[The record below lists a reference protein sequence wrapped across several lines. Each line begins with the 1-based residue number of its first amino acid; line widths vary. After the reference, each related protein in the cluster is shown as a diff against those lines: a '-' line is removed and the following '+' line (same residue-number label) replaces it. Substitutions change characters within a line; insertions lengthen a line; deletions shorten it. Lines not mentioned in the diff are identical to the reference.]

1 MTTIVSPRR
10 PAAPGTAAHPVA
22 ARFVSAFIIAALSLA
37 ATGPVAAQQPADPAQ
52 AAWEADDHARAR
64 ELYAARVAADSGD
77 VQALHR
83 LGLLLAWDRQYAAA
97 IPLLERL
104 VSLAPY
110 TAPRLDLANVLAW
123 SRSYDRAL
131 AVLDDVLRTDPS
143 RDVLH
148 TRARFLSWAG
158 RYAEAGAAYRDLLA
172 ADADDAEALRG
183 LARVTTWRGDLV
195 GGEAAWRRALAADP
209 ASEDAHMGLSQ
220 LLRWRGQLRP
230 ALEHARTA
238 VGLRP
243 GDRDIL
249 EQLAWAEAAFA
260 PRIAPTFSAETDS
273 DDNRLF
279 TMALAASAHL
289 EPRMALTLNAT
300 LRRAEGPTP
309 LAAGELSRETR
320 SVSAGARVEVGAGW
334 ALSGAGG
341 VVDRPGTAGT
351 AGTRRTATGTYR
363 AGIASP
369 AWLPVAVTA
378 SAGRSALDVTADL
391 MGRDI
396 VTDDVSLGIGVQ
408 LVPAIRLEAGTALT
422 RFRGET
428 TNDRVLARLGLDA
441 RAGPLLRLRPR
452 ATAFRFEHAV
462 QEGYFAPDEYVLA
475 ELGVGVDRYRGGWSL
490 SGEVA
495 PGAQRIG
502 SSGDVLGAFS
512 ARARVAY
519 GIAPGREVG
528 IGLSFSNLGVERFQP
543 GAGGYRYQA
552 AVLSMAWGF

>member
-1 MTTIVSPRR
+1 MRTSMMTF
-10 PAAPGTAAHPVA
+10 AVA
-22 ARFVSAFIIAALSLA
+22 LLVTALSLTTA
-37 ATGPVAAQQPADPAQ
+37 VPVPAQQPADPAQ

-209 ASEDAHMGLSQ
+209 ASADAHMGLSQ
-220 LLRWRGQLRP
+220 VLRWRGQPRP

-289 EPRMALTLNAT
+289 EPRIALTLNAT

-320 SVSAGARVEVGAGW
+320 SVLAGARMEIGPGW

-341 VVDRPGTAGT
+341 VADRPGDAG
-351 AGTRRTATGTYR
+351 ATGIYR
-363 AGIASP
+363 AGLASP
-369 AWLPVAVTA
+369 GWLPVAVTA
-378 SAGRSALDVTADL
+378 SLARNALDVTADL
-391 MGRDI
+391 MARDI
-396 VTDDVSLGIGVQ
+396 VTDDVSLGVGIQ

-452 ATAFRFEHAV
+452 ATAFRFDRTV

-475 ELGVGVDRYRGGWSL
+475 ELGVGVDRHRGGWSL

-543 GAGGYRYQA
+543 GAGGYRYHA